1 MTLCLPALPQPQVRQ
16 QIGYCP
22 QFDALLDHLT
32 GRETLVLYARL
43 RGIPERHI
51 ESCVENTLR
60 GLLLEPYA
68 NKRVGTYRCICAP
81 ALPSPTGSM
90 ARPGAHQRTL
100 SGSAAWNLAPNKH
113 SLGKAPPYLA
123 ITRTVRK
130 HDPKLME
137 KLFGY

>member
-32 GRETLVLYARL
+32 GRETLVMYARL

-81 ALPSPTGSM
+81 ALPSPTQGPQGFPRAVGVALTRGQGTGAEPELLPAVPGS
-90 ARPGAHQRTL
+90 PVI
-100 SGSAAWNLAPNKH
+100 W
-113 SLGKAPPYLA
+113 
-123 ITRTVRK
+123 
-130 HDPKLME
+130 
-137 KLFGY
+137 